1 MNDHLRKDSDTGYLH
16 AQQKAADYFNILNE
30 QVSHYSYI
38 PVLTEDFHL
47 WKKDHLPRFSISP
60 FFMGWKKNPERHD
73 YHQYIGWMNRTGKL
87 DDYLDR
93 SISYIFMRDLG
104 KALDSPNIQHRVQR
118 SIKRLKRQLILPDIT
133 VQEEEIF
140 SMAGLYRFAQ
150 KEGLESTLIWVMEKL
165 KKVSSKIPAGMDA
178 TEAQRKL
185 IKIITGVVMQVIEE
199 MEDEVLLE
207 ERTERLEKAIRLGYS
222 YGLTYPFIDDLLD
235 AKILSP
241 NEERQYSEL
250 IRTTL
255 ITGVVPDLG
264 EWIGKNK
271 ELIEYIHSELR
282 EAFLYIRD
290 HQEADTRDTFLGQSY
305 VFFKAQEVDR
315 TKDLSYGHYTNEELY
330 IPVIVKAASS
340 RLIVRSIIRA
350 AEDEGIDSRTFY
362 YGIYNQLAD
371 DFADMFEDMKQGGVT
386 PYTYYLKYHDKRPDL
401 VNPFEMYWAV
411 ISYLIHELYGS
422 DQKTCEVILDRAING
437 LQRYKVRIGAE
448 KYKEVMDIFAAGIPE
463 FNELIQYMVKNAKDV
478 DFFDKL
484 LRDHMIADLQQEKRE
499 QEEFIATVKSVRH
512 QMNDNLL
519 ITEDEQD
526 SAIKESIV
534 EACNYSLQGDGKR
547 LRSIMTWVMAVN
559 EYGLDQTAI
568 MPLLKSLEYMHTAS
582 LIFDDLPSQDNAS
595 IRRGR
600 QTVHE
605 VYNHAIGELSGLFL
619 TQKAVEEQTSLEG
632 FDPQTVLRLIGYSA
646 KMTTEMCKGQAMDLD
661 TKGQEL
667 TLEELRTICFYK
679 TGIAFE
685 ASLIMPAILAG
696 KEEEGMAALKKF
708 AYHAGLA
715 FQIKDDLLDVEGDSA
730 ILGKPLLK
738 DAENNRS
745 TFVSVLGIDEAKKAM
760 WDHYSFAIESLQKF
774 PQQTTFLKH
783 LMNYI
788 VNREY

>member
-1 MNDHLRKDSDTGYLH
+1 MNDHLRKDIDAGYLH
-16 AQQKAADYFNILNE
+16 AQQKAADYLNILNE

-38 PVLTEDFHL
+38 PVLTEDFHS
-47 WKKDHLPRFSISP
+47 WKKDHLPRFSISS
-60 FFMGWKKNPERHD
+60 FFMSWKKAPERHD
-73 YHQYIGWMNRTGKL
+73 YHQYIWWMNQTGKL

-104 KALDSPNIQHRVQR
+104 KALDSPTIQHRVQR
-118 SIKRLKRQLILPDIT
+118 SVKRLRGQLLSPDNA
-133 VQEEEIF
+133 VQEEQIF
-140 SMAGLYRFAQ
+140 SMAGMYRFAQ
-150 KEGLESTLIWVMEKL
+150 KEGLEATLIWVMEKL

-185 IKIITGVVMQVIEE
+185 IKIIAGVVMQVIEE
-199 MEDEVLLE
+199 MEDEILPE
-207 ERTERLEKAIRLGYS
+207 ERTERLEKAIRLGYA

-241 NEERQYSEL
+241 SEERKYSEL

-264 EWIGKNK
+264 EWTGKNK
-271 ELIEYIHSELR
+271 ELIEYIHTELR

-290 HQEADTRDTFLGQSY
+290 HQEAATRDTFLEQSY

-422 DQKTCEVILDRAING
+422 DPKTCEVILDRAING
-437 LQRYKVRIGAE
+437 LQRYKVRMGAE

-463 FNELIQYMVKNAKDV
+463 FNELIQYMVENAKDV

-484 LRDHMIADLQQEKRE
+484 VRDHMREDLQQEKRE
-499 QEEFIATVKSVRH
+499 QEEFIATVKSVWH

-519 ITEDEQD
+519 ISENEQD
-526 SAIKESIV
+526 SAVKESVV

-547 LRSIMTWVMAVN
+547 LRSIMAWVMAVN

-605 VYNHAIGELSGLFL
+605 MYNHAIGELSGLFL

-667 TLEELRTICFYK
+667 TLEELHTICFYK

-715 FQIKDDLLDVEGDSA
+715 FQIKDDLLDVEGDFA
-730 ILGKPLLK
+730 LIGKPLLK
-738 DAENNRS
+738 DVENNRS
-745 TFVSVLGIDEAKKAM
+745 TFVSVLGADEAKKAM
-760 WDHYSFAIESLQKF
+760 WDHYSCAIESLQEIS
-774 PQQTTFLKH
+774 QQTTFLKH

>member
-1 MNDHLRKDSDTGYLH
+1 MNDHLRKDIDEGYLH
-16 AQQKAADYFNILNE
+16 AQQKAADYFNILNG

-47 WKKDHLPRFSISP
+47 WKKDHLPRFSTSS
-60 FFMGWKKNPERHD
+60 FFMGWKKAPERHD
-73 YHQYIGWMNRTGKL
+73 YHQYIWWMNRTGKL

-104 KALDSPNIQHRVQR
+104 KALDSPNIAHRVQR
-118 SIKRLKRQLILPDIT
+118 SVKRLKDQLILPDSAI
-133 VQEEEIF
+133 QKEKIF
-140 SMAGLYRFAQ
+140 NMAGLYRFAQ

-185 IKIITGVVMQVIEE
+185 IKIIAGVVMQVIEE
-199 MEDEVLLE
+199 MEDEVLPE

-241 NEERQYSEL
+241 KEERQYSEL

-264 EWIGKNK
+264 EWTGKNK
-271 ELIEYIHSELR
+271 ELIEYIHIELR

-290 HQEADTRDTFLGQSY
+290 QQEADTRDTFLEQSY

-448 KYKEVMDIFAAGIPE
+448 KYKEVMDVFTAGIPE
-463 FNELIQYMVKNAKDV
+463 FNELIQYMVQNAKDV

-484 LRDHMIADLQQEKRE
+484 VRDHMIADLQQEKRE
-499 QEEFIATVKSVRH
+499 QEEFIATVKSVWH
-512 QMNDNLL
+512 QINDNLL
-519 ITEDEQD
+519 ISENKQD

-547 LRSIMTWVMAVN
+547 LRSIMAWVMAVN

-619 TQKAVEEQTSLEG
+619 TQKAVEEQTLLKG
-632 FDPQTVLRLIGYSA
+632 FDPQTILRLIGYSA
-646 KMTTEMCKGQAMDLD
+646 KMTTEMCKGQAMDLGS
-661 TKGQEL
+661 KGQEL

-696 KEEEGMAALKKF
+696 KEEKGMAALKKF

-715 FQIKDDLLDVEGDSA
+715 FQIKDDLLDVEGDFA

-738 DAENNRS
+738 DVENNRS
-745 TFVSVLGIDEAKKAM
+745 TFVSVLGAIEAKKAM
-760 WDHYSFAIESLQKF
+760 WDHYSFAIESLQEIS
-774 PQQTTFLKH
+774 QQTTFLKH

-788 VNREY
+788 VNREH